1 MQIFIIRAFSFDSL
15 KKIVNFGANNNK
27 RPINME
33 DLKKKNSADM
43 NDKEIVFSK
52 SIKAGKRIYYLDV
65 KKNRK
70 DEMFLAIT
78 ESKKVVNGEGEDAQV
93 SFEKHKI
100 FLYREDFDKFMNGL
114 NEAISFINQKEMM
127 EVISDMNAEAD
138 ANAEADKEAVFD
150 MIAEMNEKE
159 MELDGEIK
167 IDIDFEEPT
176 L

>member
-1 MQIFIIRAFSFDSL
+1 
-15 KKIVNFGANNNK
+15 
-27 RPINME
+27 
-33 DLKKKNSADM
+33 M
-43 NDKEIVFSK
+43 NDKEIAFSQ

-78 ESKKVVNGEGEDAQV
+78 ESKKIVMGEGDDSQV

-100 FLYREDFDKFMNGL
+100 FLYKEDFEKFMNGL
-114 NEAISFINQKEMM
+114 NEAINFINQKEML
-127 EVISDMNAEAD
+127 EVIGDMNAKADAKNVIDADAD
-138 ANAEADKEAVFD
+138 ANIEAAL
-150 MIAEMNEKE
+150 EMNEKG

>member
-1 MQIFIIRAFSFDSL
+1 
-15 KKIVNFGANNNK
+15 
-27 RPINME
+27 ME
-33 DLKKKNSADM
+33 DLKKKGADM

-52 SIKAGKRIYYLDV
+52 SIKAGKQIYYLDV

-78 ESKKVVNGEGEDAQV
+78 ESKKVVTGEGEDAQV

-100 FLYREDFDKFMNGL
+100 FLYREDFEKFMNGL
-114 NEAISFINQKEMM
+114 NEAINFINQKEML
-127 EVISDMNAEAD
+127 EVIGGMNAKADTENVIDAD
-138 ANAEADKEAVFD
+138 ANIEAALEA
-150 MIAEMNEKE
+150 IAEMNEKG

>member
-1 MQIFIIRAFSFDSL
+1 
-15 KKIVNFGANNNK
+15 
-27 RPINME
+27 
-33 DLKKKNSADM
+33 M
-43 NDKEIVFSK
+43 NDKEIVFSQ

-78 ESKKVVNGEGEDAQV
+78 ESKKIVMGEGDDSQV

-100 FLYREDFDKFMNGL
+100 FLYKEDFEKFMNGL
-114 NEAISFINQKEMM
+114 NEAINFINQKEML
-127 EVISDMNAEAD
+127 EVIGDMNAKADAKNVIDADAD
-138 ANAEADKEAVFD
+138 ANIEAVL
-150 MIAEMNEKE
+150 EMNEKG

>member
-1 MQIFIIRAFSFDSL
+1 
-15 KKIVNFGANNNK
+15 
-27 RPINME
+27 ME
-33 DLKKKNSADM
+33 DLKKKGADM

-78 ESKKVVNGEGEDAQV
+78 ESKKVVTGEGEDDQV

-100 FLYREDFDKFMNGL
+100 FLYREDFEKFMNGL
-114 NEAISFINQKEMM
+114 NEAINFINQKEML
-127 EVISDMNAEAD
+127 EVIGDMNAKADAENVIDAD
-138 ANAEADKEAVFD
+138 ANIEAALEA
-150 MIAEMNEKE
+150 IAEMNEKG